1 MKKPT
6 LLIIVVFVFQ
16 VLFAMNPIPSAA
28 EQPSG
33 EGKRGIT
40 VLSTMTGSTA
50 DVYIFRDGGDLASY
64 VPGPEHNMDLL
75 LDKKSYSRKRIAALQ
90 KSGNASYGKV
100 IKSACKRYTVDP
112 DLVRAVIK
120 AESNFNPE
128 AVSPKGAMGLMQL
141 MPDTAREMGVS
152 DPFNP
157 VQNIHGGV
165 GYLSRLLKNLNGDLS
180 LALAAYNAGPE
191 RVRTYKGIPPF
202 EETLSYINRVLDYY
216 RIFKGQ

>member
-1 MKKPT
+1 MKKLI
-6 LLIIVVFVFQ
+6 LLIIVVFLFQ
-16 VLFAMNPIPSAA
+16 AYFALNPIPSAA
-28 EQPSG
+28 GQTSG
-33 EGKRGIT
+33 EGKNGIT
-40 VLSTMTGSTA
+40 ILSTMTDSAA
-50 DVYIFRDGGDLASY
+50 DVYIFRDSGELANYIS
-64 VPGPEHNMDLL
+64 VPGNLDYMF
-75 LDKKSYSRKRIAALQ
+75 DKKSFSKKKMTALQ
-90 KSGNASYGKV
+90 KAGNASYGKA

-165 GYLSRLLKNLNGDLS
+165 GYLSRLLKSLNGDLS

-191 RVRTYKGIPPF
+191 RVRSYKGIPPF
-202 EETLSYINRVLDYY
+202 QETLSYITRVLD
-216 RIFKGQ
+216 